1 MTTAEA
7 INKTKFLVAEGA
19 AKISRWWPTF
29 LKILSFSIADEH
41 IAPKQCLSAEL
52 TMGRMTVAH
61 ASRFLSRIKIRGL
74 RKYQYEDGKYPTPE
88 NLASAVTMAVR
99 DLRAQKA
106 HVVLIIPKAWAI
118 VRTADFPVT
127 VRDNISNVVAF
138 ELDRLTPLSSERA
151 YYDFRIIKQDET
163 GIQIMLASVNA
174 DKLQP
179 YVDALKEAGINTRQV
194 IVSLS
199 AIGTLCHYFHG
210 RGKAVFVEISD
221 RKYEGGLISDGEWKE
236 SFTGNLS
243 VGDEEAKIK
252 NLASEMSAFADTIK
266 EENNA
271 APEVFVNCPPTGKW
285 RSMLPNIINAPVR
298 FFGEIST
305 NLRFLKME
313 DVNKIPPAALGGIL
327 ESLWP
332 GAGVMNL
339 LDKGIHTPSKMPFA
353 ATAVLLIIIVSLIM
367 FWLVSPVQIGEKR
380 IAAIDWEITA
390 RKEEVKKIEA
400 IQKDVEG
407 VQKELSTIRDF
418 KTSRPVVLNLL
429 KEMTK
434 SLPKNT
440 WLSRI
445 RITETTIDIEGYAA
459 SATEIVPKLE
469 ASPYFKKVEFA
480 SPTFRDTR
488 MSADRFVIKME
499 IESLQEGKSSNEKKQ

>member
-1 MTTAEA
+1 MTIAGA
-7 INKTKFLVAEGA
+7 INKTKFLVTEGA
-19 AKISRWWPTF
+19 AKISWWWPTL

-41 IAPKQCLSAEL
+41 IAPKQCLSVEL
-52 TMGRMTVAH
+52 TMGRVSVTH
-61 ASRFLSRIKIRGL
+61 ASRFLSRIKIHGL
-74 RKYQYEDGKYPTPE
+74 RRYQYEAGKYPTPE
-88 NLASAVTMAVR
+88 NLTSAVTLAVR
-99 DLRAQKA
+99 DLRAQKT
-106 HVVLIIPKAWAI
+106 HVVLVIPKAWAI

-138 ELDRLTPLSSERA
+138 ELDRLTPLLSERA
-151 YYDFRIIKQDET
+151 YYDFRIIKQEET
-163 GIQIMLASVNA
+163 SIQVMLAAVNA

-199 AIGTLCHYFHG
+199 AVGTLCHYIHG
-210 RGKAVFVEISD
+210 KGRAVFVEISD
-221 RKYEGGLISDGEWKE
+221 RRYEGGFISDGEWKE
-236 SFTGNLS
+236 SFTGNFS
-243 VGDEEAKIK
+243 GGDEEAKIK
-252 NLASEMSAFADTIK
+252 NLASEISALADTIK
-266 EENNA
+266 EESNA

-298 FFGEIST
+298 FFGEINT

-313 DVNKIPPAALGGIL
+313 DAHEIPPAALGGIL

-332 GAGVMNL
+332 RASVMNL
-339 LDKGIHTPSKMPFA
+339 LDKGIHNPSKMPLA
-353 ATAVLLIIIVSLIM
+353 ATVILLLVIAGLIM

-380 IAAIDWEITA
+380 IAAIDGEINA
-390 RKEEVKKIEA
+390 RKEDVKKIEA
-400 IQKDVEG
+400 IQKDMEG
-407 VQKELSTIRDF
+407 MQKELSTIRDF

-445 RITETTIDIEGYAA
+445 RITETAIDIEGYAA
-459 SATEIVPKLE
+459 SATDIVPKLE

-499 IESLQEGKSSNEKKQ
+499 LDSLQEGKSSNEKKQ